1 MMRRSISVLGL
12 LLATAA
18 CQGAEDRS
26 ELVDSPAN
34 MSGEAADSSL
44 APPPELPAASGRNG
58 GESGPDIRP
67 TAAPG
72 VAFDYRYAFRL
83 DAERIAE
90 AQQEHQR
97 LCERY
102 TVNRCRITGMVYRAA

>member
-1 MMRRSISVLGL
+1 MRRSLSVLGL

-18 CQGAEDRS
+18 CQAGDDPAES
-26 ELVDSPAN
+26 VDTPTN
-34 MSGEAADSSL
+34 MSGELADSSL
-44 APPPELPAASGRNG
+44 APPAELAPASGRSG
-58 GESGPDIRP
+58 GEAGPDIRP
-67 TAAPG
+67 SAAPG

-83 DAERIAE
+83 EAERIAE

-102 TVNRCRITGMVYRAA
+102 TANR